1 MARIAPD
8 ITQRFGETP
17 LVAVRRISAGLPVEI
32 VAKME
37 SFNPASSVK
46 DRIGIAMVNDAEGR
60 GLISPEGSVLIE
72 PTSGNTGIA
81 LALVA
86 AARGY
91 RLILTMPDTMS
102 LERRALLK
110 AYGAELVLT
119 EGAKGMKGA
128 ISKAQELMETVPG
141 AFMLGQFENPANPRV
156 HVETTAEEIWKD
168 TDGQVDYIVAG
179 VGTGGTLTGIYRG
192 LSARRPG
199 LRFVA
204 VEPEESQV
212 LSGGAPGP
220 HKIAGIGAGFIPAN
234 LDAELLEGLRSRKLG
249 EILPVASDQAM
260 LMARRLA
267 REEGLLVGISS
278 GAAMVAAMRLAQ
290 RPESEGKRIVVIMP
304 SSGERYL
311 STPLFAPAFDGSAPA
326 T

>member
-1 MARIAPD
+1 MARIASD

-17 LVAVRRISAGLPVEI
+17 LVAVRRVSAGLPAEI
-32 VAKME
+32 VAKIE

-46 DRIGIAMVNDAEGR
+46 DRIGIAMVNDAEER
-60 GLISPEGSVLIE
+60 GLIAAGRTTLIE

-91 RLILTMPDTMS
+91 RLILTMPETMS

-119 EGAKGMKGA
+119 EGSKGMKGA
-128 ISKAQELMETVPG
+128 IAKAMELMTTVPQ
-141 AFMLGQFENPANPRV
+141 AHMLGQFENPANPRV
-156 HVETTAEEIWKD
+156 HVQTTAEEIWND
-168 TDGQVDYIVAG
+168 TDGMVDVIVAG
-179 VGTGGTLTGIYRG
+179 VGTGGTLSGVYRG
-192 LSARRPG
+192 LAARRPS
-199 LRFVA
+199 LRFIA
-204 VEPEESQV
+204 VEPAESQV
-212 LSGGAPGP
+212 LAGGDPGP
-220 HKIAGIGAGFIPAN
+220 HKIAGIGAGFVPAN
-234 LDAELLEGLRSRKLG
+234 LDPELLEGLRSRQLG
-249 EILPVASDQAM
+249 EIVPVTSEQAI

-278 GAAMVAAMRLAQ
+278 GAAMVAAMGIAQ
-290 RPESEGKRIVVIMP
+290 RPGMEGKRIVVIMP

-311 STPLFAPAFDGSAPA
+311 STPLFSAPNDGSSDP